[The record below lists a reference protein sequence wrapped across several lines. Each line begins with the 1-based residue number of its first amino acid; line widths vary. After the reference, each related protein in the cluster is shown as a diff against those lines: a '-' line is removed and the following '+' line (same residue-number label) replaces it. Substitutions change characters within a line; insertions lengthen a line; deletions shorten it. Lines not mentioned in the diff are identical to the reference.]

1 MAAIG
6 DPCWRQGSVAALEL
20 PFRVRLPDGSTRTD
34 PSQWSLDEAV
44 LTATGWSRSTLTQ
57 DDLDRLFPP
66 PPPAPEPTPYEAG
79 FDTGLG
85 WRLGWQPD
93 DVALFTGL
101 YVLNQRASE
110 LGVGSPAVTVEDMD
124 GVTHTLPFAEYE
136 QLMLAYGAARAALTA
151 PPVVIPPLPP
161 SNVT

>member
-6 DPCWRQGSVAALEL
+6 DPCWRQGGVAAIDL

-34 PSQWSLDEAV
+34 PGQWGNDEAV
-44 LTATGWSRSTLTQ
+44 LAATGWSRSALTQ

-66 PPPAPEPTPYEAG
+66 PPPPPEPTPYEAG

-85 WRLGWQPD
+85 WLLGWQPD
-93 DVALFTGL
+93 DVALLTGL
-101 YVLNQRASE
+101 YVLASRAAE
-110 LGVGSPAVTVEDMD
+110 LGVTQPVIVTDMA
-124 GVTHTLPFAEYE
+124 GVTHQMTFAEFE
-136 QLMLAYGAARAALTA
+136 QIMLAYGAARAALSA
-151 PPVVIPPLPP
+151 GPVIPP

>member
-1 MAAIG
+1 MPSVG
-6 DPCWRQGSVAALEL
+6 DSCWRRQGVAALEL

-34 PSQWSLDEAV
+34 PSQWGNDEAV
-44 LTATGWSRSTLTQ
+44 LAATGWSRSTLTQ
-57 DDLDRLFPP
+57 EDIDILFPP

-93 DVALFTGL
+93 DVALLTGL

-151 PPVVIPPLPP
+151 PPAPEPEPTPEV
-161 SNVT
+161 

>member
-6 DPCWRQGSVAALEL
+6 DPCWRQGGVAAIDL

-34 PSQWSLDEAV
+34 PSQWSLDDAV
-44 LTATGWSRSTLTQ
+44 LAVTGWSRSTLTQ

-66 PPPAPEPTPYEAG
+66 APPPPEPTPYEAG
-79 FDTGLG
+79 YDTGLG

-93 DVALFTGL
+93 DVALLTGL
-101 YVLNQRASE
+101 YVLASRAAE
-110 LGVGSPAVTVEDMD
+110 LGVTQPVIVTDMA
-124 GVTHTLPFAEYE
+124 GVTHQMAFAEFE
-136 QLMLAYGAARAALTA
+136 QVMLAYGAARAALSA
-151 PPVVIPPLPP
+151 GPIAPP

>member
-1 MAAIG
+1 MPAIG
-6 DPCWRQGSVAALEL
+6 DSCWRRQGVAALEL
-20 PFRVRLPDGSTRTD
+20 PFRVRLPDRSTRTD
-34 PSQWSLDEAV
+34 PSQWSNDEAV
-44 LTATGWSRSTLTQ
+44 LAATGWSRSTLTQ
-57 DDLDRLFPP
+57 DDLNALFPP
-66 PPPAPEPTPYEAG
+66 PPPPPEPTPYEAG

-93 DVALFTGL
+93 DVALLTGL
-101 YVLNQRASE
+101 YVLNQRAAE

-136 QLMLAYGAARAALTA
+136 QLMLAYGAARASLTT

>member
-1 MAAIG
+1 MPSVG
-6 DPCWRQGSVAALEL
+6 DSCWRRNGVAALEL

-34 PSQWSLDEAV
+34 PSQWGNDEAV
-44 LTATGWSRSTLTQ
+44 LAATGWSRSTLTQ
-57 DDLDRLFPP
+57 EDIDILFPP

-93 DVALFTGL
+93 DVALLTGL

-151 PPVVIPPLPP
+151 PPAPEPEPTPEV
-161 SNVT
+161 

>member
-6 DPCWRQGSVAALEL
+6 DPCWRQGGVAAIDL

-34 PSQWSLDEAV
+34 PSQWGNDEAV
-44 LTATGWSRSTLTQ
+44 LAATGWSRSTLTQ

-66 PPPAPEPTPYEAG
+66 PPPAPLPTPYEAG

-93 DVALFTGL
+93 DVALLTGL
-101 YVLNQRASE
+101 YVLASRAAE
-110 LGVGSPAVTVEDMD
+110 LGVTQPVIVTDMA
-124 GVTHTLPFAEYE
+124 GVTHQMTFAEFE
-136 QLMLAYGAARAALTA
+136 QIMLAYGAARAALSA
-151 PPVVIPPLPP
+151 GPVIPP

>member
-1 MAAIG
+1 MAAVG
-6 DPCWRQGSVAALEL
+6 DPCWRNGGVAALEL
-20 PFRVRLPDGSTRTD
+20 PFRVRLADGTTRTD

-44 LTATGWSRSTLTQ
+44 LAATGWSRSTLTQ

-66 PPPAPEPTPYEAG
+66 PPEPPEPTPYEAG

-93 DVALFTGL
+93 DVALLTGL
-101 YVLNQRASE
+101 YVLASRAAE
-110 LGVGSPAVTVEDMD
+110 IGVDQPVIVTDMA
-124 GVTHTLPFAEYE
+124 GVTHEMTFAEYE
-136 QLMLAYGAARAALTA
+136 QLMLAYGAARASLTT
-151 PPVVIPPLPP
+151 PPVVIPP

>member
-1 MAAIG
+1 MPSVG
-6 DPCWRQGSVAALEL
+6 DSCWRRNGVAALEL

-34 PSQWSLDEAV
+34 PSQWGNDEAV
-44 LTATGWSRSTLTQ
+44 LAATGWSRSTLTQ
-57 DDLDRLFPP
+57 EDIDILFPP

-93 DVALFTGL
+93 DVALLTGL
-101 YVLNQRASE
+101 YVLNQRAAE

-124 GVTHTLPFAEYE
+124 GVTHTMPFAEYE

-151 PPVVIPPLPP
+151 PPAPEPEPTPEV
-161 SNVT
+161 